1 MSYHDLVFIYC
12 VLSLLLIS
20 QYCTNGADSCRTGAA
35 TSVIFGLALGYKSV
49 IIPTFAT
56 AVSIFVRFSL
66 AAIYG
71 IAVAALGM
79 LSSIATGPAID
90 AYGPTSDNI
99 AGGIAQMDGTS
110 HRIQEKTDALDT
122 AGNTTAALG
131 RGFAIDSSALVSLA
145 VKQLFPLWMS
155 DTKGVH
161 WVDCWCDASL
171 LVLSHD
177 HEECRQCSSEE
188 GGGGLKALTE
198 AYGWCSGDAYTPDHW
213 NFVSWKP
220 YLVFLLGLLFLVFRL
235 LSDPHLILVVHGTMP
250 STSRMVNFKITKLCL
265 FKLGLH
271 EAGASDHARSLGP
284 KESVRHMAAVICDTI
299 GDPLKDTSGSS
310 PIKLM
315 VVEFL
320 VLAPF
325 FATQGSLLFKI

>member
-1 MSYHDLVFIYC
+1 
-12 VLSLLLIS
+12 
-20 QYCTNGADSCRTGAA
+20 
-35 TSVIFGLALGYKSV
+35 
-49 IIPTFAT
+49 
-56 AVSIFVRFSL
+56 
-66 AAIYG
+66 
-71 IAVAALGM
+71 M

-110 HRIQEKTDALDT
+110 HRIQERTDALDT
-122 AGNTTAALG
+122 AAWGGNLCLGDSDKNNLGMIQAAISTVDVLTPKVFIGLIVGAMLPYWFSAMTMKSVGSAALK
-131 RGFAIDSSALVSLA
+131 RV
-145 VKQLFPLWMS
+145 
-155 DTKGVH
+155 
-161 WVDCWCDASL
+161 
-171 LVLSHD
+171 
-177 HEECRQCSSEE
+177 EEVRR
-188 GGGGLKALTE
+188 
-198 AYGWCSGDAYTPDHW
+198 CSGDAYTPDHW

-284 KESVRHMAAVICDTI
+284 KESVPHMAAVICDII